1 MRTLCQLSGLPANL
15 QLESWRFDDADE
27 RITLVVVS
35 QQQTADCLSCFVPAF
50 RIHSH
55 YERTLADLPCGECA
69 VNWKIQ
75 VRKFFCTN
83 SQCKQKI
90 FAERLTLAAAWA
102 RKTNRLIERLN
113 AVALALGGEAASR
126 LGVQL
131 GLVAC
136 GATLLRL
143 LSCLPLDKPQT
154 PKILGVDDFAFRR
167 CHTYGTILVDLERH
181 CPIALLSNREA
192 SSLADWLQ
200 KHPGVEVLSRDR
212 SNIYKSGMSEGAP
225 HAIQVA
231 DRFHLI
237 QNLAEALERTMET
250 QLGSIKAAEAAH
262 LLARAEKLGIPLA
275 VRPSKSLAN
284 TEKEGESEYK
294 VKRRELHR
302 KIWELFNEGW
312 STSAI
317 AHELGV
323 KVRLVQRDLT
333 RPAYFNNRGQSGK
346 KLLDH
351 HRAFIIELWKSGT
364 RSHTKLLRVLKEKG
378 YEVSTKTLYRFLKS
392 LLHKGYLPPKRNIHQ
407 LVLPDSELRRPALTP
422 KRAAWLVLRNQLEV
436 DEQELL
442 GHLREQNVHLRTA
455 VEVGEGFARLLRQRL
470 SEQFDEWLKVAENC
484 SLEPLQRF
492 AIGLRGDYDAV
503 KAAMTLSVSNG
514 QVEGQVNRLKMLKR
528 QMYGRASLELLRRR
542 FLLPA
547 IK

>member
-1 MRTLCQLSGLPANL
+1 
-15 QLESWRFDDADE
+15 
-27 RITLVVVS
+27 
-35 QQQTADCLSCFVPAF
+35 
-50 RIHSH
+50 
-55 YERTLADLPCGECA
+55 
-69 VNWKIQ
+69 
-75 VRKFFCTN
+75 
-83 SQCKQKI
+83 
-90 FAERLTLAAAWA
+90 
-102 RKTNRLIERLN
+102 
-113 AVALALGGEAASR
+113 
-126 LGVQL
+126 
-131 GLVAC
+131 
-136 GATLLRL
+136 
-143 LSCLPLDKPQT
+143 
-154 PKILGVDDFAFRR
+154 
-167 CHTYGTILVDLERH
+167 
-181 CPIALLSNREA
+181 
-192 SSLADWLQ
+192 
-200 KHPGVEVLSRDR
+200 
-212 SNIYKSGMSEGAP
+212 MSEGAP

-237 QNLAEALERTMET
+237 QNLAEALERAMET

-275 VRPSKSLAN
+275 VRPSKSLVD
-284 TEKEGESEYK
+284 TEKEGESEYT

-312 STSAI
+312 STAAI
-317 AHELGV
+317 AHELDV

-351 HRAFIIELWKSGT
+351 HRALIIELWKSGT
-364 RSHTKLLRVLKEKG
+364 RSHTKLLKVLKEKG
-378 YEVSTKTLYRFLKS
+378 YEVSAKTLYRFLKS
-392 LLHKGYLPPKRNIHQ
+392 LVHKGYLPPKRNIHQ

-422 KRAAWLVLRNQLEV
+422 KRAAWLVLANQLEV

-470 SEQFDEWLKVAENC
+470 SEEFDEWLKVAENC

-492 AIGLRGDYDAV
+492 ATGLRGDYDAI

-528 QMYGRASLELLRRR
+528 QMYGRASLGLLRRR
-542 FLLPA
+542 FLLTA
-547 IK
+547 TK

>member
-1 MRTLCQLSGLPANL
+1 
-15 QLESWRFDDADE
+15 
-27 RITLVVVS
+27 
-35 QQQTADCLSCFVPAF
+35 
-50 RIHSH
+50 
-55 YERTLADLPCGECA
+55 
-69 VNWKIQ
+69 
-75 VRKFFCTN
+75 
-83 SQCKQKI
+83 
-90 FAERLTLAAAWA
+90 
-102 RKTNRLIERLN
+102 
-113 AVALALGGEAASR
+113 
-126 LGVQL
+126 
-131 GLVAC
+131 
-136 GATLLRL
+136 
-143 LSCLPLDKPQT
+143 
-154 PKILGVDDFAFRR
+154 
-167 CHTYGTILVDLERH
+167 
-181 CPIALLSNREA
+181 
-192 SSLADWLQ
+192 
-200 KHPGVEVLSRDR
+200 
-212 SNIYKSGMSEGAP
+212 MSEGAP

-237 QNLAEALERTMET
+237 QNLAEALERAMET

-275 VRPSKSLAN
+275 VRPSKSLVD
-284 TEKEGESEYK
+284 TEKEGESEYT

-312 STSAI
+312 STAAI
-317 AHELGV
+317 ANELDV

-364 RSHTKLLRVLKEKG
+364 RSHTKLLKVLKEKG
-378 YEVSTKTLYRFLKS
+378 YEVSAKTLYRFLKS
-392 LLHKGYLPPKRNIHQ
+392 LVHKGYLPPKRNIHQ

-422 KRAAWLVLRNQLEV
+422 KRAAWLVLANQLEV

-470 SEQFDEWLKVAENC
+470 SEEFDEWLKVAENC

-492 AIGLRGDYDAV
+492 ATGLRGDYDAI

-528 QMYGRASLELLRRR
+528 QMYGRASLGLLRRR
-542 FLLPA
+542 FLLTA
-547 IK
+547 TK